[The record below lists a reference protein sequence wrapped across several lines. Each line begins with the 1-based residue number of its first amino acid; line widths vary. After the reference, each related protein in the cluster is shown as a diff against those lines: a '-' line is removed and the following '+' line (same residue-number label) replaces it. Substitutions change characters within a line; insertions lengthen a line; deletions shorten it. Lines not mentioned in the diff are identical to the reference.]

1 MYRPNGWSVTNGYKL
16 VTISETRAGYDV
28 RARMMGVKNLAVR
41 VFPEGR
47 VCVAT
52 VFPLV
57 GPARLQTSHDQSLI
71 KSQCKKDCS
80 PRSAFCDKIDCGIEL
95 KI

>member
-1 MYRPNGWSVTNGYKL
+1 MRKGAQDLANPQALLDSVKNVKVHTVFYMYRPNGWSVTNGYKL

-47 VCVAT
+47 VCVASLSSCRTCT
-52 VFPLV
+52 V
-57 GPARLQTSHDQSLI
+57 TN
-71 KSQCKKDCS
+71 
-80 PRSAFCDKIDCGIEL
+80 
-95 KI
+95 